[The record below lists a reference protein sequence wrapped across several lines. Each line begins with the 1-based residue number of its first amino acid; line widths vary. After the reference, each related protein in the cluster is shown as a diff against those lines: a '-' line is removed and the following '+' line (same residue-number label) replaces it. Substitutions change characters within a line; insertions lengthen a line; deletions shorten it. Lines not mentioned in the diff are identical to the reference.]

1 VFFFR
6 AGAFV
11 LQVAKYCFSR
21 SMGSWFPSKLRALAA
36 PMRELLRVLGVDP
49 HAGASQSKRV
59 TIFGQVTAHGQQGKR
74 CEDFATVIAER
85 RTCPAA
91 LSHRNIPWVP
101 TCTPRVNMSNSP
113 TKIHATVAIDNN
125 GTSKKNAPML
135 PRNRAPEK
143 ANRKRV
149 ILALVEQA

>member
-1 VFFFR
+1 
-6 AGAFV
+6 
-11 LQVAKYCFSR
+11 
-21 SMGSWFPSKLRALAA
+21 
-36 PMRELLRVLGVDP
+36 
-49 HAGASQSKRV
+49 
-59 TIFGQVTAHGQQGKR
+59 
-74 CEDFATVIAER
+74 
-85 RTCPAA
+85 
-91 LSHRNIPWVP
+91 
-101 TCTPRVNMSNSP
+101 MSNSP